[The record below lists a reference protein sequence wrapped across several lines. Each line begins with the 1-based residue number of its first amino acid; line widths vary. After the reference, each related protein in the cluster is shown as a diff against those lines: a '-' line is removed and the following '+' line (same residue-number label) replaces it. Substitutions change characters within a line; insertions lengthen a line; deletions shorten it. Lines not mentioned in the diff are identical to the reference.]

1 MNQSNHTAQSERAG
15 KAIAVGIITAVT
27 ALTALASYLPSC
39 WIDDAE
45 ICYKKGQFA
54 FAAGGAAAGRGCPD
68 HCVFPQDLY
77 RPTVR
82 EFDPEIDCS
91 GGKEGTRFSPNSY
104 LTTLDLQKR
113 WKNPHLGPGCR
124 DIGRPLKGKCRNGHG
139 FIIEC
144 DGTEVDPNSEEC
156 D

>member
-1 MNQSNHTAQSERAG
+1 MNQSNHTTQPERSG

-27 ALTALASYLPSC
+27 ALTALASYLPPC
-39 WIDDAE
+39 WVDDAE

-82 EFDPEIDCS
+82 EFDPEIDCTI
-91 GGKEGTRFSPNSY
+91 GKMGTRFSPNSY
-104 LTTLDLQKR
+104 LTTLDLQRR
-113 WKNPHLGPGCR
+113 WPHSMRRGCVVV
-124 DIGRPLKGKCRNGHG
+124 GVAYGGCWNGHG